1 MDTNTLYVADLVLKR
16 GGKPVLHGV
25 SLNIQAGAVT
35 ALLGANGAGKSSL
48 VLAIAGAIELN
59 SGDIKHKN
67 QTLSGLRPEQIR
79 KRGVAIV
86 PEGHQVLSEL
96 SVLDNLRAA
105 GSACSTRKLQSEIAR
120 VLDIFPELNAK
131 LNARGG
137 DLSGGQKQMVSISQ
151 ALIAAPQ
158 FLLIDELSLGLAPAV
173 VKRLAE
179 VVRQIAESGVG
190 VLLIEQF
197 TNIALGLA
205 QHAYVMEHGRIVF
218 SGSSQQLRDD
228 PSILHSAYLA

>member
-1 MDTNTLYVADLVLKR
+1 MDTNTLYVTDLMLR
-16 GGKPVLHGV
+16 RAGKPVLHGV

-48 VLAIAGAIELN
+48 VLAIAGAIELS
-59 SGDIKHKN
+59 SGEIKHKN
-67 QTLSGLRPEQIR
+67 QTITGLRPEQIR

-105 GSACSTRKLQSEIAR
+105 GSACSARKLQTEIAR